1 MIQKDSNMKNPLL
14 SPGKVP
20 AFDKIKVSD
29 YMPAID
35 KAIDDVRRQLKKI
48 TGCRQPA
55 SFGNTVVPLESLFND
70 INYVCSIFRSQ
81 ASNVSGPALV
91 EALGSVNVKVANF
104 TKSVFQDRALSKR
117 FLAVY
122 KQRQKLK
129 LGEDDAAILRNLHKT
144 FEMSGAFLSAG
155 GQKYIRA
162 IDARLISLSQKFVKN
177 LMAAPLEEAVLITD
191 KTELAGLSP
200 LEIARLESNAREN
213 GHKKGWLFIPERLL
227 IDEMLETAESSVFRK
242 KICDSLLRT
251 GKQKP
256 HDNRPIIAEM
266 QKLRH
271 EYAVLLGYKNYAAF
285 ARSRQMVKDL
295 SAVQKFLDELTR
307 KALPQFK
314 KDMKSLEK
322 FAVANGGPKK
332 LQPWDVSY
340 WTGRQRKALYGFDGT
355 AFAKNLQMD
364 NVLKGMFDQATRIFG
379 QQFREN
385 TGKYP
390 VLHPDIR
397 TFDVIDQK
405 TGKLTGIL
413 HIDLYARPG
422 QKFGGAWMDQLQL
435 KTKDR
440 PNVIIFNMNLAKP
453 PKGKQA
459 LIAPFQY
466 EITYHEFGHALHGLL
481 GVNVKYSSLMGIVA
495 PTDFIEIHSMS
506 NEHRATVNDNLQKY
520 ALHVD
525 TNLPPDEKTL
535 TALAGA
541 RSFFQSRQILRLV
554 QNSLRDLA
562 FHTMDPAK
570 YKGDDALE
578 KAVRLKTIYA
588 EHLRPY
594 GLARFDHLFN
604 AAHSRYAVGF
614 VNYLIAQAHAADAFV
629 PFKENPYSA
638 EWAKRLKA
646 FYSRGSGGEPA
657 ELYKQYRGRAANT
670 EAMLVDAGI
679 GAKKTRK

>member
-1 MIQKDSNMKNPLL
+1 MKNLL
-14 SPGKVP
+14 LHPGKVP
-20 AFDKIKVSD
+20 AFDKIKASD

-35 KAIDDVRRQLKKI
+35 KAIEDVSRKVRKI
-48 TGCRQPA
+48 KANPKA
-55 SFGNTVVPLESLFND
+55 PSFDNAVVPLESLFND
-70 INYVCSIFRSQ
+70 INYICNILRSQ
-81 ASNVSGPALV
+81 ASNVSSPALV
-91 EALGSVNVKVANF
+91 ETAGGINVKVANF
-104 TKSVFQDRALSKR
+104 AKGVFQDRELSKR

-122 KQRQKLK
+122 KQRKKLR
-129 LGEDDAAILRNLHKT
+129 LDEDDAAILRNLHKT
-144 FEMSGAFLSAG
+144 FEMSGAFLPPA

-191 KTELAGLSP
+191 KKELAGLSP

-227 IDEMLETAESSVFRK
+227 IDEMLETAESSIFRK

-271 EYAVLLGYKNYAAF
+271 EYAVLLGYKNYAEF
-285 ARSRQMVKDL
+285 ARSRQMVKEL
-295 SAVQKFLDELTR
+295 PAVQKFLDELTR
-307 KALPQFK
+307 KAMPRFK

-322 FAVANGGPKK
+322 FSAANGGPKK
-332 LQPWDVSY
+332 LKAWDVSY
-340 WTGRQRKALYGFDGT
+340 WAGRQRKALYSFDAT

-364 NVLKGMFDQATRIFG
+364 NVLKGMFEQATRIFG

-397 TFDVIDQK
+397 TYDVIDQK

-520 ALHVD
+520 ALHAE
-525 TNLPPDEKTL
+525 TGLPPDEKTL
-535 TALAGA
+535 AALAGA
-541 RSFFQSRQILRLV
+541 QSFFQSRQILRLV

-562 FHTMDPAK
+562 FHTMDPVK

-578 KAVRLKTIYA
+578 KAVRMKTLYA

-629 PFKENPYSA
+629 PFKNDPYNA
-638 EWAKRLKA
+638 EWSRRLKA
-646 FYSRGSGGEPA
+646 FYSRGSGGEPTQ
-657 ELYKQYRGRAANT
+657 LYKQYRGRAANT
-670 EAMLVDAGI
+670 EAMLAAAGI
-679 GAKKTRK
+679 GAKKTRQ